1 MVPSRHFLAYMQT
14 LEVTPLQP
22 YFVDFMISFCYI
34 CPGPLLINLDH
45 HSLKGLLATLSLPA
59 IISSLNPLYQE
70 DCVRS
75 CIPCPPGYTLTVNF
89 SPLKNLALFPS
100 ITTTLIIL
108 IIISEYTMQTKASV
122 LLWFYPP
129 EGEMSSSV
137 AAERL
142 PVPRKQSLQP

>member
-1 MVPSRHFLAYMQT
+1 MY
-14 LEVTPLQP
+14 
-22 YFVDFMISFCYI
+22 
-34 CPGPLLINLDH
+34 
-45 HSLKGLLATLSLPA
+45 TLSPRLYTRCEFQ
-59 IISSLNPLYQE
+59 SSKK
-70 DCVRS
+70 S
-75 CIPCPPGYTLTVNF
+75 
-89 SPLKNLALFPS
+89 ALFPS